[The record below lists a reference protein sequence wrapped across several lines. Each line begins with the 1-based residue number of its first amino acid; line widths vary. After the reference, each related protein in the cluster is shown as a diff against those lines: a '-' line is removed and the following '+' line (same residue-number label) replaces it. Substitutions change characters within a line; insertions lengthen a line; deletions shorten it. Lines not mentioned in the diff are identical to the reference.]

1 MGGNYPFGVGNVGET
16 IRKAITDIENEIGVI
31 RAISGFYETP
41 AFPAGAGP
49 NFVNAALKL
58 ETDFAPGAL
67 LDALHALE
75 ARYGRDRAERWGPRT
90 LDLDL
95 IAYGDLVLPDAET
108 HAKWVDLPLEEQM
121 RAAPDRLILPH
132 PRMAERAFVLV
143 PLNEVASDW
152 CHPISGATV
161 RQMVEDLPEAL
172 VSEVVRL

>member
-1 MGGNYPFGVGNVGET
+1 M
-16 IRKAITDIENEIGVI
+16 IRG
-31 RAISGFYETP
+31 ISSFYATP
-41 AFPAGAGP
+41 AFPAGSGP
-49 NFVNAALKL
+49 EFVNAALKL
-58 ETDFAPGAL
+58 ETDLAPGAL

-75 ARYGRDRAERWGPRT
+75 ARYGRDRAERWGPRS

-132 PRMAERAFVLV
+132 PRLAERAFVLV
-143 PLNEVASDW
+143 PLNDVAPDW
-152 CHPISGATV
+152 CHPITGATV

-172 VSEVVRL
+172 VSEVVKL